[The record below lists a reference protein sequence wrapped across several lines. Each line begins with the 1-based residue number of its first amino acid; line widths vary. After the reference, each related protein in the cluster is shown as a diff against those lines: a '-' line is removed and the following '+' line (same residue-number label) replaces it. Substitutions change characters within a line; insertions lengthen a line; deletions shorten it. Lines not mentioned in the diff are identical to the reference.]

1 MKRSISIFLVILLIA
16 LTAVLLAACGGGM
29 TSEDLTNAYEAYK
42 TADAITLKIEDNDR
56 HTNNIANGFRLLT
69 TAEIAFDAEKGM
81 VFVSME
87 YTRRNLIEGE
97 IGKGA
102 YELFYSLDGT
112 KVNCYKRNPRDY
124 TPQWQLIKT
133 EEFATQT
140 EAMAY
145 LRNQYLSAQTVDE
158 VLFPTFTKLTFDETY
173 SKSFF
178 ANKYT
183 WKPTDN
189 RFKYTYE
196 LSFKD
201 GKVTEFTYQHKSAKT
216 GNVDDSRKFSLTIE
230 YSADINVP
238 TDLPTA

>member
-16 LTAVLLAACGGGM
+16 STAVLLAACGGGM
-29 TSEDLTNAYEAYK
+29 SAEDLTKAYEAYQ

-102 YELFYSLDGT
+102 YELFYLLDGS

-124 TPQWQLIKT
+124 TPQWQLSNV
-133 EEFATQT
+133 ENFATQ
-140 EAMAY
+140 EQAMTY
-145 LRNQYLSAQTVDE
+145 LRNRYLNAQTVDE
-158 VLFPTFTKLTFDETY
+158 VLFPTFAKLTFDETY
-173 SKSFF
+173 TKSFF

-196 LSFKD
+196 LSFTN
-201 GKVTEFTYQHKSAKT
+201 GKVTEFTYQHKTATT
-216 GNVDDSRKFSLTIE
+216 GNVDDSRKFSMTVE
-230 YSADINVP
+230 YSASITLP
-238 TDLPTA
+238 TDLPN